1 MNTNGKNVNR
11 KGKKKIKKVKK
22 KNKKNL
28 FSIIVSFL
36 IFEAVFTACT
46 FPFILLYGP
55 FEEAKRVW
63 VGAAMTSMSHQWL
76 ATAFL
81 SDEKIAE
88 IQGTTTEVNE
98 VTNVSDIQI
107 PTIKD
112 DTIEAKVFNS
122 DNGKYTGYYL
132 IVKDPTRI
140 KVGYSSKLKTEGE
153 TTSQIA
159 QNNDAVAA
167 INGGAFTDSSSSA
180 QWTGNG
186 GLPSGLI
193 MSGGEV
199 VFSDIGG
206 ETGKTDLL
214 AFTKEGKMIVGNYSI
229 KELREFGAQEALSFG
244 PVLISNGKMTKIGVE
259 WGIAPR
265 TAIGQRLD
273 GAVILLVIDGRSLVG
288 SKGASLTELQEVMYK
303 LGAYN
308 AINLDGGKSTT
319 MYYDGEIINNPSNSM
334 GERPIPSA
342 IIVK

>member
-1 MNTNGKNVNR
+1 MSADRKNVKR
-11 KGKKKIKKVKK
+11 KENKKIKKVKK
-22 KNKKNL
+22 KKKK
-28 FSIIVSFL
+28 SSFL
-36 IFEAVFTACT
+36 TIIYFLVFEAVFTACT

-55 FEEAKRVW
+55 FDQAKKVW
-63 VGAAMTSMSHQWL
+63 VGAAMSTMSHQWL

-81 SDEKIAE
+81 SDEKISE
-88 IQGTTTEVNE
+88 IQGIVTKVDE
-98 VTNVSDIQI
+98 VTNVDDIQI
-107 PTIKD
+107 PTVKD
-112 DTIEAKVFNS
+112 DTIDAKTFRS
-122 DNGKYTGYYL
+122 DNGKYEGYYL

-140 KVGYSSKLKTEGE
+140 KVGYSSKLRIEGE

-159 QNNDAVAA
+159 QNNNAIAA

-186 GLPSGLI
+186 GFPSGLI
-193 MSGGEV
+193 MSGEEIIH
-199 VFSDIGG
+199 SDIGG
-206 ETGKTDLL
+206 DTGKTDLL
-214 AFTKEGKMIVGNYSI
+214 AFTKEGKMIVGNYNI
-229 KELREFGAQEALSFG
+229 QQLREMDVQEALSFT
-244 PVLISNGKMTKIGVE
+244 PVLISNGKKVPIGVE

-273 GAVILLVIDGRSLVG
+273 GAVILLVIDGRSIVG

-319 MYYDGEIINNPSNSM
+319 MYYNGKVINNPSNSM

>member
-1 MNTNGKNVNR
+1 MSADRKNVKR
-11 KGKKKIKKVKK
+11 KENKKIKKVKK
-22 KNKKNL
+22 KKKKNL
-28 FSIIVSFL
+28 FLTIIYFL
-36 IFEAVFTACT
+36 LFEAVFTACT
-46 FPFILLYGP
+46 FPFVLLYGP
-55 FEEAKRVW
+55 FDQAKKVW
-63 VGAAMTSMSHQWL
+63 VGAAMSTLSHQWL

-81 SDEKIAE
+81 SDENIAE
-88 IQGTTTEVNE
+88 IQGTATKVDE
-98 VTNVSDIQI
+98 VTNVDDIQI
-107 PTIKD
+107 PTVKD
-112 DTIEAKVFNS
+112 DTIEAQKFKS
-122 DNGKYTGYYL
+122 DNGKYEGYYL
-132 IVKDPTRI
+132 VVKDPTRI
-140 KVGYSSKLKTEGE
+140 KIGYSSKLETEGE

-159 QNNDAVAA
+159 ENNNAVAA
-167 INGGAFTDSSSSA
+167 INGGAFKDSSSSA

-193 MSGGEV
+193 MSNGGI
-199 VFSDIGG
+199 VFTDIGG

-214 AFTKEGKMIVGNYSI
+214 AFTNEGRMIVGNYNI
-229 KELREFGAQEALSFG
+229 KQLREMGAEEALSFT
-244 PVLISNGKMTKIGVE
+244 PVLISNGKKVPIGVE

-273 GAVILLVIDGRSLVG
+273 GAVILLVIDGRSIVG

>member
-153 TTSQIA
+153 ITSQIA

-214 AFTKEGKMIVGNYSI
+214 AFDKEGKMIVGNYSI

-244 PVLISNGKMTKIGVE
+244 PVLISNGKNGVKNANKVQIG
-259 WGIAPR
+259 
-265 TAIGQRLD
+265 
-273 GAVILLVIDGRSLVG
+273 
-288 SKGASLTELQEVMYK
+288 
-303 LGAYN
+303 
-308 AINLDGGKSTT
+308 
-319 MYYDGEIINNPSNSM
+319 II
-334 GERPIPSA
+334 ER
-342 IIVK
+342 II

>member
-1 MNTNGKNVNR
+1 MSADRKNVKR
-11 KGKKKIKKVKK
+11 KENKKIKKVKK
-22 KNKKNL
+22 KKKKNL
-28 FSIIVSFL
+28 FFTIIYFL
-36 IFEAVFTACT
+36 LFEAVFTACT
-46 FPFILLYGP
+46 FPFVLLYGP
-55 FEEAKRVW
+55 FDQAKKVW
-63 VGAAMTSMSHQWL
+63 VGAAMSTLSHQWL

-81 SDEKIAE
+81 SDENIAE
-88 IQGTTTEVNE
+88 IQGTATKVDE
-98 VTNVSDIQI
+98 VTNVDDIQI
-107 PTIKD
+107 PTVKD
-112 DTIEAKVFNS
+112 DTIEAQKFKS
-122 DNGKYTGYYL
+122 DNGKYEGYYL
-132 IVKDPTRI
+132 VVKDPTRI
-140 KVGYSSKLKTEGE
+140 KIGYSSKLETEGE

-159 QNNDAVAA
+159 ENNNAVAA
-167 INGGAFTDSSSSA
+167 INGGAFKDSSSSA

-193 MSGGEV
+193 MSNGGI
-199 VFSDIGG
+199 VFTDIGG

-214 AFTKEGKMIVGNYSI
+214 AFTNEGKMIVGNYNI
-229 KELREFGAQEALSFG
+229 KQLREMGAEEALSFT
-244 PVLISNGKMTKIGVE
+244 PVLISNGKKVPIGVE

-273 GAVILLVIDGRSLVG
+273 GAVILLVIDGRSIVG

>member
-1 MNTNGKNVNR
+1 MSADRKNVKR
-11 KGKKKIKKVKK
+11 KENKKIKKVKK
-22 KNKKNL
+22 KKKKNL
-28 FSIIVSFL
+28 FLTIIYFL
-36 IFEAVFTACT
+36 LFEAVFTACT
-46 FPFILLYGP
+46 FPFVLLYGP
-55 FEEAKRVW
+55 FDQAKKVW
-63 VGAAMTSMSHQWL
+63 VGAAMSTLSHQWL

-81 SDEKIAE
+81 SDENIAE
-88 IQGTTTEVNE
+88 IQGTATKVDE
-98 VTNVSDIQI
+98 VTNVDDIQI
-107 PTIKD
+107 PTVKD
-112 DTIEAKVFNS
+112 DTIEAQKFKS
-122 DNGKYTGYYL
+122 DNGKYEGYYL
-132 IVKDPTRI
+132 VVKDPTRI
-140 KVGYSSKLKTEGE
+140 KIGYSSKLETEGE

-159 QNNDAVAA
+159 ENNNAVAA
-167 INGGAFTDSSSSA
+167 INGGAFKDSSSSA

-193 MSGGEV
+193 MSNGGI
-199 VFSDIGG
+199 VFTDIGG

-214 AFTKEGKMIVGNYSI
+214 AFTNEGKMIVGNYNI
-229 KELREFGAQEALSFG
+229 KQLREMGAEEALSFT
-244 PVLISNGKMTKIGVE
+244 PVLISNGKKVPIGVE

-273 GAVILLVIDGRSLVG
+273 GAVILLVIDGRSIVG